1 MEFQFYFYPERVS
14 MEYSTEESD
23 VAGERYESMGGIDLI
38 TKIPG
43 KMDSGNYKP

>member
-23 VAGERYESMGGIDLI
+23 VAGERYESLGEIVLI

-43 KMDSGNYKP
+43 RTDYGNYRP

>member
-1 MEFQFYFYPERVS
+1 

-43 KMDSGNYKP
+43 KTDNGNYRL